1 MKRCRKVEHDEMA
14 RSCKGEDAQT
24 EETAIDGND
33 SDTCYLLCTMFVVAE
48 RKNQGLTVI
57 EQ

>member
-1 MKRCRKVEHDEMA
+1 MA